1 MRAAVLRDGEVRLT
15 DIPEPVPGPNQ
26 LLVAPIATGICGSDL
41 SAWQHTDDFLAAH
54 READVPGSLFDP
66 AHDLVFGH
74 EFTATVTEVGTGV
87 ADYAVGDRLVVLPW
101 VVADDGLVHTVGY
114 CNSKPGG
121 LAEKVVVQ
129 AGGHLHIPSSVDPVT
144 AAVTE
149 PLATGVNAVLRSRIE
164 AGAAAVVTGCGPV
177 GLGAVVEL
185 AERGVHPI
193 VVSDP
198 SELRRT
204 VALAYGADVAV
215 DPRHTDP
222 LTALAELVP
231 ANAEVFVFEASGARN
246 LLSSL
251 MSAVPPFSR
260 IVIVGSAMQ
269 RESIRP
275 VIGILKNLSLEFVGG
290 PGRGEPTYQAFS
302 RTFEHIVERRF
313 DPGLMVTGFAGL
325 DAVSDV
331 FSALRPSEGTEIE
344 HVKVLIRPDMPAGS
358 GVVRHVVE

>member
-1 MRAAVLRDGEVRLT
+1 MRAAVLRGGDVILA
-15 DIPEPVPGPNQ
+15 DIPEPSPGPNQ
-26 LLVAPIATGICGSDL
+26 LLVEPIATGICGSDL

-54 READVPGSLFDP
+54 READVPGALFDP

-87 ADYAVGDRLVVLPW
+87 VDYAVGDRLVVLPW
-101 VVADDGLVHTVGY
+101 VVDDDGLTHTVGY

-121 LAEKVVVQ
+121 LAERVVIQ
-129 AGGHLHIPSSVDPVT
+129 AGGHLHIPPDVDPVT

-149 PLATGVNAVLRSRIE
+149 PLATGVNAVLRSRIV

-177 GLGAVVEL
+177 GLGAVIEL
-185 AERGVHPI
+185 AERGIHPI

-215 DPRHTDP
+215 DPRHSDP
-222 LTALAELVP
+222 LSTLAGMIP
-231 ANAEVFVFEASGARN
+231 SDTEVFVFEASGARN
-246 LLSSL
+246 LLGSL
-251 MSAVPPFSR
+251 MSVVPPFTR

-269 RESIRP
+269 HESIRP
-275 VIGILKNLSLEFVGG
+275 VIGILKNVSLEFVGG

-325 DAVSDV
+325 DAVSEV
-331 FSALRPSEGTEIE
+331 FSALRPAAGDEIE
-344 HVKVLIRPDMPAGS
+344 HVKVLVRPDLPAGA
-358 GVVRHVVE
+358 GVVRCVVE